1 MNRTPSISA
10 LRCLQNPSRL
20 PRPVCSS
27 HQPNGQKTHC
37 NSTVRQSYRSDDLVE
52 KSWTKAKF
60 ARGKKRAAGIL
71 KFQVFHVFPSGV
83 GGFEH
88 SGSTY
93 SFDGFVFQLTP
104 ENVLTMLTVS
114 TRHHR
119 RDSIVNIVNGYR
131 GVEIDYAQQCGE
143 IAYGFRFPI
152 AGSFRMWFVST
163 SRARAASSRSGSAV
177 NLLPSRV
184 QSRRV
189 NVSPGS
195 HSVRSRW
202 SR

>member
-52 KSWTKAKF
+52 KSWTKAKVGH
-60 ARGKKRAAGIL
+60 GKERAKGIL
-71 KFQVFHVFPSGV
+71 KMQTLDVFPSGV
-83 GGFEH
+83 RVFFI
-88 SGSTY
+88 SRSTY
-93 SFDGFVFQLTP
+93 SFNWVVFQLTP
-104 ENVLTMLTVS
+104 ENMLTVS